1 MRIEQQSGPAES
13 GSQLAEVWGDVV
25 SRPQLGKAILIG
37 ATCSVSAYFAA
48 LDVIVPLTTTSTIG
62 RAMAMFCGVAG
73 ALLGGLLCSL
83 LFPPKRTLVVDR
95 AGSSATWQQEGIE
108 NLRQDE
114 GSLGSM
120 KDLPVYVIQEMRA
133 VGLYR
138 AFADF
143 EERQA
148 LSNESCDE

>member
-1 MRIEQQSGPAES
+1 
-13 GSQLAEVWGDVV
+13 
-25 SRPQLGKAILIG
+25 
-37 ATCSVSAYFAA
+37 
-48 LDVIVPLTTTSTIG
+48 
-62 RAMAMFCGVAG
+62 
-73 ALLGGLLCSL
+73 
-83 LFPPKRTLVVDR
+83 
-95 AGSSATWQQEGIE
+95 
-108 NLRQDE
+108 
-114 GSLGSM
+114 M